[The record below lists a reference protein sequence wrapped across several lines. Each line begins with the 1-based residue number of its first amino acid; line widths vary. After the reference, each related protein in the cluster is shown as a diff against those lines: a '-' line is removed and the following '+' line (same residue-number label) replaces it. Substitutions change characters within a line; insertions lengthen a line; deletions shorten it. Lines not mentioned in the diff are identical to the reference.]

1 MRFYERP
8 VQVVFADPENPG
20 DWLNGIAFRDVIICS
35 CCGGI
40 FEIDEVI
47 NVAKED
53 GVINPI
59 YPYADWNDLTD
70 SVVGGMLPEGL
81 EHTWVEDDEYKIVET
96 AKMEDFIVSAN
107 LLPLGAAY
115 MTFFCIS
122 KSGWG
127 KENFF
132 AEVNCGRGMK
142 LPYRM
147 YNYIRFVIVPV
158 ILLLWVIG
166 IWNVF

>member
-1 MRFYERP
+1 MNYYERP
-8 VQVVFADPENPG
+8 TQVVFADPESPG

-35 CCGGI
+35 CCGGT

-81 EHTWVEDDEYKIVET
+81 EHTFVEDDEYKIVET
-96 AKMEDFIVSAN
+96 VKREEDEQYAFLLDEEEEAAVFAN
-107 LLPLGAAY
+107 
-115 MTFFCIS
+115 S
-122 KSGWG
+122 
-127 KENFF
+127 
-132 AEVNCGRGMK
+132 
-142 LPYRM
+142 
-147 YNYIRFVIVPV
+147 
-158 ILLLWVIG
+158 WVDGVAMPI
-166 IWNVF
+166 ID

>member
-8 VQVVFADPENPG
+8 VQVVFADPENPGCG

-81 EHTWVEDDEYKIVET
+81 EHIRVEDDEYKIVET
-96 AKMEDFIVSAN
+96 ASAEYEQHYFILEEEEEEQAAVFAN
-107 LLPLGAAY
+107 TWVDDVAMP
-115 MTFFCIS
+115 
-122 KSGWG
+122 
-127 KENFF
+127 
-132 AEVNCGRGMK
+132 EVPNS
-142 LPYRM
+142 
-147 YNYIRFVIVPV
+147 
-158 ILLLWVIG
+158 
-166 IWNVF
+166 

>member
-96 AKMEDFIVSAN
+96 AKVENYEQHCFALEEEEEEQAAVFAN
-107 LLPLGAAY
+107 TWVDGVAMP
-115 MTFFCIS
+115 
-122 KSGWG
+122 
-127 KENFF
+127 
-132 AEVNCGRGMK
+132 EVPNS
-142 LPYRM
+142 
-147 YNYIRFVIVPV
+147 
-158 ILLLWVIG
+158 
-166 IWNVF
+166 

>member
-96 AKMEDFIVSAN
+96 AKVEDYEQHQFILEEEEEEQAAVFAN
-107 LLPLGAAY
+107 TWVDGVAMP
-115 MTFFCIS
+115 
-122 KSGWG
+122 
-127 KENFF
+127 
-132 AEVNCGRGMK
+132 EVPNSQN
-142 LPYRM
+142 L
-147 YNYIRFVIVPV
+147 F
-158 ILLLWVIG
+158 
-166 IWNVF
+166 

>member
-8 VQVVFADPENPG
+8 VQVVFADPESPG
-20 DWLNGIAFRDVIICS
+20 CGEWLNGIAFRDVIICS
-35 CCGGI
+35 CCVGI

-81 EHTWVEDDEYKIVET
+81 EHVWVEDDEYKIVET
-96 AKMEDFIVSAN
+96 AKVEGYEQHCFVLEEEEEEQAAVFAN
-107 LLPLGAAY
+107 TWVDGVAMP
-115 MTFFCIS
+115 
-122 KSGWG
+122 
-127 KENFF
+127 
-132 AEVNCGRGMK
+132 EVPNS
-142 LPYRM
+142 
-147 YNYIRFVIVPV
+147 
-158 ILLLWVIG
+158 
-166 IWNVF
+166 